1 MNIRHKRY
9 GQVVNKA
16 WGNEI
21 RIVDNEENNY
31 SGKLLN
37 INQNESTSTHFH
49 SKKHKTIYVLTGTVH
64 IEIVEPQTAEVMTYS
79 VDSEE
84 TFEIEQNVAHR
95 LYAKDIGVTVIEVS
109 TYHDDKDVY
118 RVQNVISS

>member
-9 GQVVNKA
+9 GQVVNKT

-21 RIVDNEENNY
+21 RIVNNEDNNY

-37 INQNESTSTHFH
+37 INQNESTSIHFH
-49 SKKHKTIYVLTGTVH
+49 SKKHKTFYVLTGTLH
-64 IEIVEPQTAEVMTYS
+64 IEIIEPESAEQMHYS

-95 LYAKDIGVTVIEVS
+95 VYAKDSGVTVVEVS
-109 TYHDDKDVY
+109 TYHDDKDVF
-118 RVQNVISS
+118 RVQAAL

>member
-9 GQVVNKA
+9 GQVVNKS

-21 RIVDNEENNY
+21 RIVDNEDNNY

-37 INQNESTSTHFH
+37 INQNESTGIHFH
-49 SKKHKTIYVLTGTVH
+49 SKKHKTFYVLTGTLH
-64 IEIVEPQTAEVMTYS
+64 IEITEPESAERMNYS

-95 LYAKDIGVTVIEVS
+95 IYAKDSGVTVIEVS
-109 TYHDDKDVY
+109 TYHDNADVF
-118 RVQNVISS
+118 RVQSAP

>member
-1 MNIRHKRY
+1 MKVRHKRY
-9 GQVVNKA
+9 GRVVNKK

-21 RIVDNEENNY
+21 RVVDNEDNNY

-37 INQNESTSTHFH
+37 INQNEFTSTHFH
-49 SKKHKTIYVLTGTVH
+49 SNKHKTFYVLSGTLT
-64 IEIVEPQTAEVMTYS
+64 IEVIEPDTAELMSYD

-95 LYAKDIGVTVIEVS
+95 LLAKDGGVTVIEVS
-109 TYHDDKDVY
+109 TYHNDSDVF
-118 RVQNVISS
+118 RVLVTE

>member
-1 MNIRHKRY
+1 MKIRHKRY
-9 GQVVNKA
+9 GQVVNKS

-21 RIVDNEENNY
+21 RIVDNEDNNY

-49 SKKHKTIYVLTGTVH
+49 SKKHKTFYVLTGSLY
-64 IEIVEPQTAEVMTYS
+64 IEIIEPESAELMRYT

-84 TFEIEQNVAHR
+84 TFEIEQNVTHR
-95 LYAKDIGVTVIEVS
+95 LYAQDSGVTVIEIS
-109 TYHDDKDVY
+109 THHDDEDVY
-118 RVQNVISS
+118 RVQAAL

>member
-9 GQVVNKA
+9 GQVVNKS

-21 RIVDNEENNY
+21 RIVDNEDNNY

-37 INQNESTSTHFH
+37 INQNESTCIHFH
-49 SKKHKTIYVLTGTVH
+49 SKKHKTFYVLTGSLS
-64 IEIVEPQTAEVMTYS
+64 IEIIEPESAEVMRYT

-95 LYAKDIGVTVIEVS
+95 LYAQDNGVTVIEIS
-109 TYHDDKDVY
+109 THHDDEDVY
-118 RVQNVISS
+118 RVQAAL